1 MKMLRSILLVLGIA
15 LVSLTLP
22 SCLKDDNS
30 YSLGDMWIA
39 IATVVPQ
46 NDNSYYL
53 RLDDGKKLW
62 PAASNYPNYEPK
74 ADQRAF
80 INFTILSDSTQG
92 FAHYI
97 KVNAIHNI
105 LTKPIAENKGTEN
118 DSTYGIDPV
127 SIPSKEDIWVGD
139 GYLNVYFMTSWG
151 GVKAH
156 FINLIQTDAAKNPYE
171 LEFRHNAYD
180 DPKVTVGSSRVAFNL
195 SSLPDTKGETVD
207 LKIKVWTLNGIET
220 YTVKY
225 NTDKEKLSASKTSV
239 SDESVTNM
247 ENIK

>member
-1 MKMLRSILLVLGIA
+1 MKMLRSFLLVVGIT

-46 NDNSYYL
+46 SDHSYYL
-53 RLDDGKKLW
+53 RLDNGKTAW
-62 PAASNYPNYEPK
+62 PAATNYPNYEPK

-80 INFTILSDSTQG
+80 INFTILSDSAQG

-105 LTKPIAENKGTEN
+105 LTKPIAENLGDEN
-118 DSTYGIDPV
+118 DSVYGTHPV
-127 SIPSKEDIWVGD
+127 SIPSGDNIWVGD
-139 GYLNVYFMTSWG
+139 GYLNVYFITNWG
-151 GVKAH
+151 GTKAH
-156 FINLIQTDAAKNPYE
+156 FVNLIQTDAEKNPYE
-171 LEFRHNAYD
+171 LEFRHNAFD
-180 DPKVTVGSSRVAFNL
+180 DPEVTSGASRVAFNL

-207 LKIKVWTLNGIET
+207 LIVKVKTFDGDHEYTL
-220 YTVKY
+220 KY
-225 NTDKEKLSASKTSV
+225 NTEKAKLSTPSANL

-247 ENIK
+247 KDIN